1 MEVFSSIRHFSLVTG
16 HFPMNPSEP
25 QFWMMIASIVIAVC
39 FIVMAIALIAVA
51 MTVRKV
57 IATVQRVE
65 ERVDPLITQVNAI
78 SVQGKEMSVQFTE
91 VAGNLAV
98 ATKHLAESTELIK
111 QEVAELRSIV
121 THTAIV
127 ARDKVELVSD
137 TIDRTHMQVTD
148 TTRFVQHKIVE
159 PAREIAAIMAGVRKG
174 LEVLFAPAPKQL
186 DRVYMDEDMFI
197 G

>member
-1 MEVFSSIRHFSLVTG
+1 
-16 HFPMNPSEP
+16 MNANDP

-51 MTVRKV
+51 MTVRRV

-78 SVQGKEMSVQFTE
+78 SLQGREMSVQFTE

-111 QEVAELRSIV
+111 EEVAELRSIV
-121 THTAIV
+121 THTALV
-127 ARDKVELVSD
+127 ARDKVELVSE
-137 TIDRTHMQVTD
+137 TIDRTHLQVTD

>member
-1 MEVFSSIRHFSLVTG
+1 
-16 HFPMNPSEP
+16 MNASDP

-51 MTVRKV
+51 MTVRRV
-57 IATVQRVE
+57 TATVQRVE

-91 VAGNLAV
+91 VATNLAA

-111 QEVAELRSIV
+111 EEVAELRSLV
-121 THTAIV
+121 SSTALV
-127 ARDKVELVSD
+127 ARDKVEMVSD
-137 TIDRTHMQVTD
+137 TIDRTHGQVVD
-148 TTRFVQHKIVE
+148 TTEFVQRKIVE